1 MTEPN
6 SRYISRLT
14 KDTFALILA
23 GGKGSRLKEL
33 TQWRAKPS
41 VFFGGK
47 FRIIDFPLS
56 NCVNSGIRQIGV
68 ATQYKAHSLI
78 QHIKFGWSG
87 LNFDLGEYVEILPA
101 SQRTSDEWYKGT
113 ADAIYQNLDILRSH
127 NAKYTLVLSGDH
139 IYKMDYGEMLAY
151 HVETGADMTVSCIE
165 VPIEEA
171 AGAYGVMSVENDFRI
186 NNFTEKPSH
195 PTPLPQKPHYTLAS
209 MGNYVFNTE
218 FLIEQLI
225 KDADDDRSDHDF
237 GKNII
242 PSIIEN
248 KKIYAFPFR
257 NIETGEPD
265 YWRDVGTLD
274 SFWEANMELIAVE
287 PELNIYDE
295 DWPILTHQAQLPPA
309 KFVFNEH
316 DRCGIALDS
325 MVSGGCIVSGAKL
338 NRSLLFSNV
347 RVDSY
352 SNVEDS
358 VILPEVTIGR
368 YCNIRKAIIDKG
380 CKIPDGTNIGIDPE
394 QDIARGFTLSENG
407 VTLVT
412 AKMLGQRVH
421 FTR

>member
-1 MTEPN
+1 MAEQN

-33 TQWRAKPS
+33 TEWRAKPS

-87 LNFDLGEYVEILPA
+87 FNYDLGEYIEILPA
-101 SQRTSDEWYKGT
+101 SQRTSDAWYKGT

-127 NAKYTLVLSGDH
+127 NSKYTLVLSGDH

-165 VPIEEA
+165 VPIAEA
-171 AGAYGVMSVENDFRI
+171 ANSYGVMSVDDQFKI
-186 NNFTEKPSH
+186 TNFAEKPAH
-195 PTPLPQKPHYTLAS
+195 PTPLPNNPNLTLAS

-225 KDADDDRSDHDF
+225 KDADEEESEHDF

-248 KKIYAFPFR
+248 RKIYAYPFR
-257 NIETGEPD
+257 DAETGKPA

-287 PELNIYDE
+287 PELNIYDA

-309 KFVFNEH
+309 KFVINEH
-316 DRCGIALDS
+316 DRCGSAVES
-325 MVSGGCIVSGAKL
+325 MVSGGCIVSGSKL
-338 NRSLLFSNV
+338 TRSLLFSNV
-347 RVDSY
+347 RVHSY
-352 SNVEDS
+352 SHVEES
-358 VILPEVTIGR
+358 VILPEVDIGR
-368 YCNIRKAIIDKG
+368 YCNIRRAIIDKG
-380 CKIPDGTNIGIDPE
+380 CKIPAGTNIGIDPVE
-394 QDIARGFTLSENG
+394 DKARGFTISDKG
-407 VTLVT
+407 ITLVT
-412 AKMLGQRVH
+412 ANMLGQRIH